1 MVVFKVEFDKTFGYY
16 HRALKDGASQPAYR
30 ERYKLLFG
38 GLVSVMGKS
47 LREEVER
54 EELLVKRCHNLA
66 ELIKDARGENRVS
79 WFHRHRGNLNIYAGL
94 LFLML
99 RLNQYVTF
107 ISVFL
112 LELVRY
118 LCTAM

>member
-1 MVVFKVEFDKTFGYY
+1 MSALIYRNNSRVVYIAICCYFVF
-16 HRALKDGASQPAYR
+16 RALKDGASHPAYR

-66 ELIKDARGENRVS
+66 ELVKNARSENRV
-79 WFHRHRGNLNIYAGL
+79 W
-94 LFLML
+94 
-99 RLNQYVTF
+99 QYPN
-107 ISVFL
+107 SVSLYHDFPT
-112 LELVRY
+112 LECDNSLQCPV
-118 LCTAM
+118 CM

>member
-1 MVVFKVEFDKTFGYY
+1 M
-16 HRALKDGASQPAYR
+16 KDGASQPAYR

-79 WFHRHRGNLNIYAGL
+79 RYTLCDAWVYAW
-94 LFLML
+94 ML
-99 RLNQYVTF
+99 SPCLDF
-107 ISVFL
+107 IGV
-112 LELVRY
+112 Y
-118 LCTAM
+118 LCIGTLYTKITHLQKIGVFSHFSFLVPRRRG